1 MENVT
6 PPNHMSFATVP
17 AQHPTT
23 PPGTIT
29 HAHGDINRNPGAV
42 PNYNDPSASL
52 DAASLCR
59 LPGTT
64 IISPDQPV
72 ATTPSGAPLLNPR
85 SCVTCRRRK
94 VRCDKQMPCSNCRR
108 AHIQCIF
115 PAPGRAPRRPRPRD
129 PNAPPKGSSEREMA
143 LQKRLRKLEAIIVQG
158 LSGHVDVDVMD
169 DINID
174 VDKNSSPAASP
185 NPRHNST
192 SPPSSARGG
201 SGAPKA
207 SQRAAH
213 TYRSGSEAEAEA
225 EADLRRHL
233 DGKPENMHKQLGR
246 LVLHDGGTTA
256 RYISNAFL
264 SKLNDELDELRS
276 EMHTLSDDPGDTE
289 DEITPDPSP
298 ESALGSHSHSS
309 QHQGFLFAYR
319 SVEADLSKFHPPPSQ
334 ILYMWKTYQENVEPL
349 VKVLHV
355 PSMDRLFQ
363 GMVEQ
368 TVDLSPGNEAL
379 VFSVYY
385 ATITS
390 LEEED
395 VQAHLASSKALLLSR
410 YRFGLEQALAK
421 GNFLNTSDM
430 SVLQAFTLF
439 LIVVRR
445 QDDTRF
451 CWTLTALVVRMA
463 QGLGLHR
470 DGLKLGLPPFEVEM
484 RRRLW
489 WAICAL
495 DLRSTEESGTELI
508 IQPRSFDTKLPLNID
523 DSDISP
529 STTETPKAREG
540 RTDCAMSVVR
550 YELSALARR
559 LHHFSAEAGPVNVN
573 NAAAGREE
581 RERLLME
588 VYDRV
593 EENFLKHCVTGDDP
607 LFWMAAMVAR
617 VVMAKMGLV
626 IYQPMLFPGSGPELS
641 ADIRDRLFV
650 STIEVVEYNHILNT
664 DPRFQKWRWLFKT
677 YRQWNAIAYMLIEM
691 SRRPWSPTC
700 ERAWKAAS
708 ILVYDHP
715 VDSAKESDHM
725 AVWIPIKKLYLK
737 ARRHRQAEIAR
748 LRADPA
754 TTYRLD
760 GEDGFAPSFER
771 IDPVPGMES
780 VAQLRTR
787 WRKVVRPETT
797 SPLPPQGPIPH
808 QTPAVA
814 RPNHGGGGGG
824 GGGSSQSSAG
834 GMSPDAAVSSRSQSN
849 DGTMSMLS
857 AVPPPP
863 PPPPPPPQPTEMGR
877 SDNTMLTRGEFGS
890 SSAMWQ
896 QPYVSQTTSAAT
908 RTTTTTT
915 SHALYPSVAAT
926 AALGGQHSMNVSG
939 VPSPA
944 MTETVETAFSR
955 RSQQQQLPPPVHGMG
970 LQTHQYQQEH
980 QAHQQHRQQLQQSQQ
995 PQLRPQPPPPP
1006 PPPLPLPTTAPG
1018 AKNDPP
1024 PWLWSD
1030 GDQMMTGGGLF
1041 DDVPIDNVDM
1051 NLDLEDINW
1060 QSWQETLR
1068 GLEKPSIASQPPPPG
1083 SWGGL

>member
-1 MENVT
+1 
-6 PPNHMSFATVP
+6 MSFATVP
-17 AQHPTT
+17 PQQSIL
-23 PPGTIT
+23 PGTVS
-29 HAHGDINRNPGAV
+29 HLHDHLNRPATV
-42 PNYNDPSASL
+42 TSYNDPSTSLDPASL
-52 DAASLCR
+52 AR

-72 ATTPSGAPLLNPR
+72 ALNPSGAPLLNPR

-143 LQKRLRKLEAIIVQG
+143 LLKRLRKLEAIVQG
-158 LSGHVDVDVMD
+158 LRGHVD
-169 DINID
+169 ID
-174 VDKNSSPAASP
+174 VDVDKSSSPVVPTNPLNNNTAS
-185 NPRHNST
+185 
-192 SPPSSARGG
+192 SSSGQEG
-201 SGAPKA
+201 SGGPNA
-207 SQRAAH
+207 SQRGAAATH
-213 TYRSGSEAEAEA
+213 GSEADAES
-225 EADLRRHL
+225 DLRRHL
-233 DGKPENMHKQLGR
+233 EGKPENMHKQLGR

-298 ESALGSHSHSS
+298 ESALGSDSA

-334 ILYMWKTYQENVEPL
+334 ILYMWRTYQENVEPL

-363 GMVEQ
+363 GIIQQ

-379 VFSVYY
+379 VFSIYY

-390 LEEED
+390 LEDDD
-395 VQAHLASSKALLLSR
+395 VQANLGSPKAHLLSR

-470 DGLKLGLPPFEVEM
+470 DGLKLGLLPFEVEM

-508 IQPRSFDTKLPLNID
+508 IQPRSFDTELPLNIN

-529 STTETPKAREG
+529 LATETPKAREG

-559 LHHFSAEAGPVNVN
+559 LHHFSAEAGPVRAD
-573 NAAAGREE
+573 NAVAGREE
-581 RERLLME
+581 REGLLME

-593 EENFLKHCVTGDDP
+593 EQNFLKHCVTGDDP

-650 STIEVVEYNHILNT
+650 STIEIVEYNHILNT
-664 DPRFQKWRWLFKT
+664 DARFQKWRWLFKT

-754 TTYRLD
+754 TTYQLD
-760 GEDGFAPSFER
+760 VEEGPEPSFER
-771 IDPVPGMES
+771 IDPVPGLES

-787 WRKVVRPETT
+787 WRKLVRPESA
-797 SPLPPQGPIPH
+797 SPLPPQGPMPIPH
-808 QTPAVA
+808 
-814 RPNHGGGGGG
+814 
-824 GGGSSQSSAG
+824 
-834 GMSPDAAVSSRSQSN
+834 
-849 DGTMSMLS
+849 
-857 AVPPPP
+857 PPPTIV
-863 PPPPPPPQPTEMGR
+863 Q
-877 SDNTMLTRGEFGS
+877 
-890 SSAMWQ
+890 
-896 QPYVSQTTSAAT
+896 
-908 RTTTTTT
+908 
-915 SHALYPSVAAT
+915 
-926 AALGGQHSMNVSG
+926 
-939 VPSPA
+939 
-944 MTETVETAFSR
+944 
-955 RSQQQQLPPPVHGMG
+955 
-970 LQTHQYQQEH
+970 
-980 QAHQQHRQQLQQSQQ
+980 
-995 PQLRPQPPPPP
+995 
-1006 PPPLPLPTTAPG
+1006 
-1018 AKNDPP
+1018 
-1024 PWLWSD
+1024 
-1030 GDQMMTGGGLF
+1030 
-1041 DDVPIDNVDM
+1041 
-1051 NLDLEDINW
+1051 
-1060 QSWQETLR
+1060 
-1068 GLEKPSIASQPPPPG
+1068 
-1083 SWGGL
+1083 